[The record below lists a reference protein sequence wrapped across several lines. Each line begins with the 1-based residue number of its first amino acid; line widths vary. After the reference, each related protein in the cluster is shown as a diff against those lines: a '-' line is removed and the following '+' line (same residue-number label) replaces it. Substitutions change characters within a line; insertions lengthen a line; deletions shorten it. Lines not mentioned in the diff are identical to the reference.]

1 MYEAL
6 KQSPLPSEYLASE
19 DGPWNGTTA
28 RLWQVVVTGQTEAWD
43 DAKADAAVA
52 DGKYSRRVD
61 VNDMDNFA
69 MKPKANP
76 GWKYAASS
84 IGSDDVL
91 EIINNSFIG
100 KKEAFPPVPMTE
112 MLSGGF
118 LQIQEYKDRNFPD
131 SKLDHA
137 LNFWGPAS
145 FAITGE
151 PQDKPQP
158 SFNLRRRWDSIT
170 YPNEIG
176 RIQGDQTTLHWV
188 AHTRSGIYTDVIR
201 VFHRESDKSI
211 NVNMYTFASAKD
223 QNDPAG
229 LSEVKPGGLPLF
241 PEAGL
246 EIEYNLKIWSQDKL
260 SLRDC
265 GSMRFLNFYKSA
277 PGDNPKNLSRK
288 HNQIVGFRTFTCE
301 VKDAKGAK
309 SNRMEYEPV
318 FLFHKMFDVTPSKAG
333 FVSKVLPLRAWD
345 DSDGLTTPDFLK
357 TYQNVD
363 GQDQALLVIRRLGTS
378 GTGKYDKEMDVEIR
392 CYRWDYITKNL
403 GVSGVE
409 IPKEAGKAHPCCSIY
424 KVKIKAPANFTGPLS
439 DPGAWQVLVDD
450 FRNCGRPELVFMVGK
465 EIGEYSIQVYG
476 FDGESLVE
484 RNIGTVPPIPKEL
497 PAYYWMVSNLGR
509 HHFTAFCPSE
519 TIPWTH
525 DIVQV
530 SDYLWYGKTDPGR
543 LRTPNRYL
551 YFRTVRYTIPFFLY
565 MYHELEL

>member
-6 KQSPLPSEYLASE
+6 KQAPLPSEYLASE

-28 RLWQVVVTGQTEAWD
+28 RLWQVAVAGQTESWD
-43 DAKADAAVA
+43 DAKCDAAVA
-52 DGKYSRRVD
+52 EGKYSRRVD
-61 VNDMDNFA
+61 VNDMDNFE

-76 GWKYAASS
+76 GWKYASSS

-91 EIINNSFIG
+91 EIINKSFIG
-100 KKEAFPPVPMTE
+100 SKEAFPPVPLTE

-118 LQIQEYKDRNFPD
+118 LQIQEYKDRNYPD

-137 LNFWGPAS
+137 LNFWGPAK
-145 FAITGE
+145 FAIPGE

-158 SFNLRRRWDSIT
+158 SFMLRRRWDSIT
-170 YPNEIG
+170 YPNEVG

-201 VFHRESDKSI
+201 IFHRESNKSI
-211 NVNMYTFASAKD
+211 NVNMYTFASAED

-241 PEAGL
+241 PEAEL
-246 EIEYNLKIWSQDKL
+246 KIEYSLPIWTQNKF

-265 GSMRFLNFYKSA
+265 SSMRFLNFYKSA
-277 PGDNPKNLSRK
+277 PGDNPRKLPRK
-288 HNQIVGFRTFTCE
+288 HNQIVGFRTFTRE
-301 VKDAKGAK
+301 VTDAKGAK
-309 SNRMEYEPV
+309 SKRMEYEPV
-318 FLFHKMFDVTPSKAG
+318 FLLNRIIGVWPSKAG
-333 FVSKVLPLRAWD
+333 FACITVPIIAWD

-378 GTGKYDKEMDVEIR
+378 GTGTNDKEMDVEIR
-392 CYRWDYITKNL
+392 CYRWANIVKQFAEK
-403 GVSGVE
+403 GVE
-409 IPKEAGKAHPCCSIY
+409 LPKVAGKAHPCCSIY
-424 KVKIKAPANFTGPLS
+424 KLKIKAPVNFTGPLG

-450 FRNCGRPELVFMVGK
+450 FRNCGRPEIVFIIGK
-465 EIGEYSIQVYG
+465 EIGEYGVQVYG

-484 RNIGTVPPIPKEL
+484 RNIGAVPPLPAEL
-497 PAYYWMVSNLGR
+497 PAYSWLVSNVGR

-525 DIVQV
+525 DILQV
-530 SDYLWYGKTDPGR
+530 SDYLWYGKTDPMR

-551 YFRTVRYTIPFFLY
+551 YFRTVS
-565 MYHELEL
+565 